1 MHRIFILSPAKTS
14 GKRASLVLNPRAE
27 FALAARL
34 RTGAGAPIGEVFS
47 FLSGLYFRGK
57 LAYARRFARPP
68 ARLEGGYVITSDAGL
83 VSVDSAVTARLLDD
97 FSRVPIDPADARY
110 TEPLRRTTE
119 TVRTLIRRDTE
130 VVLLGSIATGKYV
143 DPLLECFGPRL
154 VFPTDF
160 IGRGD
165 MSRGGLMLR
174 AVAAEEELEYR
185 PIVEVACRSGKRPPK
200 LPSPCPLPKGEGSKR
215 RK

>member
-14 GKRASLVLNPRAE
+14 GKRASMVLNPRAE

-34 RTGAGAPIGEVFS
+34 RTDAGAPIGEVFS
-47 FLSGLYFRGK
+47 FVSGLYFRGK
-57 LAYARRFARPP
+57 LAYARRFGRPP
-68 ARLEGGYVITSDAGL
+68 AQLECGYVISSDAGL
-83 VSVDSAVTARLLDD
+83 MSLDSAITARRLDD
-97 FSRVPIDPADARY
+97 FSQIPIDPADARY
-110 TEPLRRTTE
+110 AEPLRRTAE
-119 TVRTLIRRDTE
+119 AVRSLLRPATE

-143 DPLLECFGPRL
+143 DPLLACFGTRL

-174 AVAAEEELEYR
+174 SVASDAELEYR
-185 PIVEVACRSGKRPPK
+185 PILEVACRSGKRPPK
-200 LPSPCPLPKGEGSKR
+200 LPLPCPRPKGEGSKR
-215 RK
+215 RT